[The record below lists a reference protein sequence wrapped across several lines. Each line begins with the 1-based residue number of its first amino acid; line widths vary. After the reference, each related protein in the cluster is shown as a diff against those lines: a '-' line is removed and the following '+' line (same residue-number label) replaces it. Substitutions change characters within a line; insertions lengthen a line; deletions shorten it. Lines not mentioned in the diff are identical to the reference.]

1 MHLKDTGATLNLTMV
16 AEREELIDR
25 VVDRAYELA
34 VVEAR
39 EPILRR
45 VGRMF
50 RGGYHSHMI
59 EELTKIADFDAR
71 VLVIAHHREWEKHP
85 NPVGR
90 RAVDLIQ
97 EARSRLI
104 ESGQAS

>member
-1 MHLKDTGATLNLTMV
+1 MDV
-16 AEREELIDR
+16 DREALIDR

-34 VVEAR
+34 QVEAR
-39 EPILRR
+39 EHVLRR

-50 RGGYHSHMI
+50 RGGYHPHTI
-59 EELTKIADFDAR
+59 TEIIQLCERDAR

-104 ESGQAS
+104 ESGQPS

>member
-1 MHLKDTGATLNLTMV
+1 METD
-16 AEREELIDR
+16 REALIDR

-50 RGGYHSHMI
+50 RGGYHPRVI
-59 EELTKIADFDAR
+59 QELTGLAEGDAR
-71 VLVIAHHREWEKHP
+71 VLVIAHHRVWEKHP

>member
-1 MHLKDTGATLNLTMV
+1 MEAD
-16 AEREELIDR
+16 REVLIDR
-25 VVDRAYELA
+25 VVDRSYDLA
-34 VVEAR
+34 IMESR

-50 RGGYHSHMI
+50 RGGYHAHMI
-59 EELTKIADFDAR
+59 EELTRLAEGDAR
-71 VLVIAHHREWEKHP
+71 VLVIAHHRVWEKHP
-85 NPVGR
+85 DPMGR

>member
-1 MHLKDTGATLNLTMV
+1 MEPD
-16 AEREELIDR
+16 REELIDR

-39 EPILRR
+39 EPIHRR

-50 RGGYHSHMI
+50 RGGYHPRVI
-59 EELTKIADFDAR
+59 DEIIRLAEGDAR
-71 VLVIAHHREWEKHP
+71 ILVIAHHREWQKHP
-85 NPVGR
+85 DPVGS
-90 RAVDLIQ
+90 RAEDLIE

-104 ESGQAS
+104 ESGAAEG

>member
-1 MHLKDTGATLNLTMV
+1 MDDAR
-16 AEREELIDR
+16 REQLIDM
-25 VVDRAYELA
+25 VVDRAWELA
-34 VVEAR
+34 TVESH

-50 RGGYHSHMI
+50 RGGYHPQVI
-59 EELTKIADFDAR
+59 DELTRLAEGDTR
-71 VLVIAHHREWEKHP
+71 VLVVAHHREWEKHP

-97 EARSRLI
+97 ECRSRLI
-104 ESGQAS
+104 ESGTSEAS

>member
-1 MHLKDTGATLNLTMV
+1 MGASGMDD
-16 AEREELIDR
+16 ARREELIAK
-25 VVDRAYELA
+25 VVDRAWELA
-34 VVEAR
+34 VAESR

-50 RGGYHSHMI
+50 RGGYHPHVI
-59 EELTKIADFDAR
+59 EELTRLAEGDAG
-71 VLVIAHHREWEKHP
+71 VLVIAHHREWQKHHD
-85 NPVGR
+85 PVGR

-104 ESGQAS
+104 ESGADQAS

>member
-1 MHLKDTGATLNLTMV
+1 METD
-16 AEREELIDR
+16 REELIDR
-25 VVDRAYELA
+25 VVVRAFELA
-34 VVEAR
+34 TAEAR

-45 VGRMF
+45 VGRLF
-50 RGGYHSHMI
+50 RGGYHPHVI
-59 EELTKIADFDAR
+59 EEITRVAEGDAG
-71 VLVIAHHREWEKHP
+71 VLVIAHHREWEQHP

-104 ESGQAS
+104 ESGAADA

>member
-1 MHLKDTGATLNLTMV
+1 MDTG
-16 AEREELIDR
+16 REVLIDR

-34 VVEAR
+34 EVEAR

-50 RGGYHSHMI
+50 RGGYHPHVI
-59 EELTKIADFDAR
+59 DELTRLAEGDAR

-104 ESGQAS
+104 ESGAAEA

>member
-1 MHLKDTGATLNLTMV
+1 MEGSLGTDDAR
-16 AEREELIDR
+16 REELIGK
-25 VVDRAYELA
+25 VVDRAWELA
-34 VVEAR
+34 VMEAR

-50 RGGYHSHMI
+50 RGGYHDHMI
-59 EELTKIADFDAR
+59 KELQQLAEGDAG
-71 VLVIAHHREWEKHP
+71 VLVIAHHREWQKHHD
-85 NPVGR
+85 PVGR

-104 ESGQAS
+104 ESGADQAS

>member
-1 MHLKDTGATLNLTMV
+1 MET
-16 AEREELIDR
+16 EREVLIGR
-25 VVDRAYELA
+25 VVDRAFELA
-34 VVEAR
+34 EQEAR

-45 VGRMF
+45 VGRIF
-50 RGGYHSHMI
+50 RGGYHAHFI
-59 EELTKIADFDAR
+59 VELTELAEGDAR
-71 VLVIAHHREWEKHP
+71 VLVIAHHREWEQHP

-104 ESGQAS
+104 ESGAAEA

>member
-1 MHLKDTGATLNLTMV
+1 MDETPDPH
-16 AEREELIDR
+16 REELIDK

-34 VVEAR
+34 VLESR

-50 RGGYHSHMI
+50 RGGYHPHVI
-59 EELTKIADFDAR
+59 DELTRLAEGDAR
-71 VLVIAHHREWEKHP
+71 VLVIAHHREWEQHP

-97 EARSRLI
+97 ECRSRLI
-104 ESGQAS
+104 ESGRAS

>member
-1 MHLKDTGATLNLTMV
+1 MDDAR
-16 AEREELIDR
+16 REQLIDK
-25 VVDRAYELA
+25 VVDRAWELA
-34 VVEAR
+34 TAESH

-50 RGGYHSHMI
+50 RGGYHPHVI
-59 EELTKIADFDAR
+59 DELTSLAEGDTS
-71 VLVIAHHREWEKHP
+71 VLVVAHHREWEKHP

-97 EARSRLI
+97 ECRSRLI
-104 ESGQAS
+104 ESGTSEAS

>member
-1 MHLKDTGATLNLTMV
+1 MDDAR
-16 AEREELIDR
+16 REELIAK
-25 VVDRAYELA
+25 VVDRAWELA
-34 VVEAR
+34 VAESR

-50 RGGYHSHMI
+50 RGGYHPHVI
-59 EELTKIADFDAR
+59 EELTRLADGDAG
-71 VLVIAHHREWEKHP
+71 VLVIAHHREWQKHHDA
-85 NPVGR
+85 VGR

-104 ESGQAS
+104 ESGAGQAS

>member
-1 MHLKDTGATLNLTMV
+1 METD
-16 AEREELIDR
+16 REELIDK
-25 VVDRAYELA
+25 VVERAWELA
-34 VVEAR
+34 VVESR

-50 RGGYHSHMI
+50 RGGYHPHVI
-59 EELTKIADFDAR
+59 QELTDLAEGDAG

-104 ESGQAS
+104 ESGAADA

>member
-1 MHLKDTGATLNLTMV
+1 MPDMTDAR
-16 AEREELIDR
+16 REELIDK
-25 VVDRAYELA
+25 VVDRAWELA
-34 VVEAR
+34 TLESK

-50 RGGYHSHMI
+50 RGGYHPHEI
-59 EELTKIADFDAR
+59 DELTKLAEGDTR

-97 EARSRLI
+97 ECRSRLI
-104 ESGQAS
+104 ESGAAGEAS

>member
-1 MHLKDTGATLNLTMV
+1 MAQEPEDAH
-16 AEREELIDR
+16 REELIDR

-34 VVEAR
+34 LDESR

-45 VGRMF
+45 VGRLF
-50 RGGYHSHMI
+50 RGGYHPHVI
-59 EELTKIADFDAR
+59 EELTRLSEGDAR
-71 VLVIAHHREWEKHP
+71 VLVIAHHREWEQHP

-97 EARSRLI
+97 ECRSRLI

>member
-1 MHLKDTGATLNLTMV
+1 MV

-25 VVDRAYELA
+25 VVARAFELA
-34 VVEAR
+34 TAEAR

-45 VGRMF
+45 VGRML
-50 RGGYHSHMI
+50 RGGYHAHMI
-59 EELTKIADFDAR
+59 EELTKLAESDAG

-104 ESGQAS
+104 ESGRAS

>member
-1 MHLKDTGATLNLTMV
+1 MDQTH
-16 AEREELIDR
+16 REELIDK
-25 VVDRAYELA
+25 VVDRAWELA
-34 VVEAR
+34 VLESH

-50 RGGYHSHMI
+50 RGGYHPHVI
-59 EELTKIADFDAR
+59 EELQRLAEGDAG
-71 VLVIAHHREWEKHP
+71 VLVIAHHREWQEHH

-97 EARSRLI
+97 EARSRMI
-104 ESGQAS
+104 ESGAAGEAS

>member
-1 MHLKDTGATLNLTMV
+1 MTQEPGDAR
-16 AEREELIDR
+16 REALIDK

-34 VVEAR
+34 LAESR

-50 RGGYHSHMI
+50 RGGYHPHVI
-59 EELTKIADFDAR
+59 RELTRLAEGDAR
-71 VLVIAHHREWEKHP
+71 VLVIAHHREWQKHP

-104 ESGQAS
+104 ESGAAES

>member
-1 MHLKDTGATLNLTMV
+1 MEQ
-16 AEREELIDR
+16 EREALIDQ

-34 VVEAR
+34 VIESR

-50 RGGYHSHMI
+50 RGGYHPHVI
-59 EELTKIADFDAR
+59 EELTRLAEGDAR
-71 VLVIAHHREWEKHP
+71 VLVVAHHREWQKHP

-104 ESGQAS
+104 ESGAAEA

>member
-1 MHLKDTGATLNLTMV
+1 MED
-16 AEREELIDR
+16 AEREGLIDK

-34 VVEAR
+34 VLESR

-50 RGGYHSHMI
+50 RGGYHPHVI
-59 EELTKIADFDAR
+59 AELTRIAAGDAR
-71 VLVIAHHREWEKHP
+71 VLVVAHHREWEKHP

-104 ESGQAS
+104 ESGAADA

>member
-1 MHLKDTGATLNLTMV
+1 MQDH
-16 AEREELIDR
+16 REALIDR

-34 VVEAR
+34 AVESR

-45 VGRMF
+45 VGRLF
-50 RGGYHSHMI
+50 RGGYHPHVI
-59 EELTKIADFDAR
+59 QELTRLAEGDAR
-71 VLVIAHHREWEKHP
+71 VLVIAHHREWQKHP

-104 ESGQAS
+104 ESGAAES

>member
-1 MHLKDTGATLNLTMV
+1 M
-16 AEREELIDR
+16 AELSEARREELIDK
-25 VVDRAYELA
+25 VVGRAWELA
-34 VVEAR
+34 VLESQ

-50 RGGYHSHMI
+50 RGGYHPHVI
-59 EELTKIADFDAR
+59 EELTALAEKDTR
-71 VLVIAHHREWEKHP
+71 VLVIAHHREWEQHP

-97 EARSRLI
+97 ECRSRLI
-104 ESGQAS
+104 ESGADAPS

>member
-1 MHLKDTGATLNLTMV
+1 M
-16 AEREELIDR
+16 AELSEARREELIDK
-25 VVDRAYELA
+25 VVGRAWELA
-34 VVEAR
+34 VLESQ

-50 RGGYHSHMI
+50 RGGYHPHVI
-59 EELTKIADFDAR
+59 EELTALAEKD
-71 VLVIAHHREWEKHP
+71 REWEQHP

-97 EARSRLI
+97 ECRSRLI
-104 ESGQAS
+104 ESGADAPS

>member
-1 MHLKDTGATLNLTMV
+1 MQDH
-16 AEREELIDR
+16 REVLIDK

-50 RGGYHSHMI
+50 RGGYHPHVI
-59 EELTKIADFDAR
+59 DELTRLAEGDAG
-71 VLVIAHHREWEKHP
+71 VLVIAHHREWQKHP

-97 EARSRLI
+97 EARSRII
-104 ESGQAS
+104 ESGATEA

>member
-1 MHLKDTGATLNLTMV
+1 MPDMTDAR
-16 AEREELIDR
+16 REELIDK
-25 VVDRAYELA
+25 VVDRAWELA
-34 VVEAR
+34 TLESK

-50 RGGYHSHMI
+50 RGGYHPHVI
-59 EELTKIADFDAR
+59 DELTKLAEGDTR
-71 VLVIAHHREWEKHP
+71 VLVIAHHREWERHP

-97 EARSRLI
+97 ECRSRLI
-104 ESGQAS
+104 ESGADAPS